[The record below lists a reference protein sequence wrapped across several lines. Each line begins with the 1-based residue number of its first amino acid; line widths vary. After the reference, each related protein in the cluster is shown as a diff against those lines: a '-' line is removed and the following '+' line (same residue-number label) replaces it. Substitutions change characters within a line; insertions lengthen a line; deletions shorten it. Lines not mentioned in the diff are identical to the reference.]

1 MKWLKYTFRT
11 VVTDTDM
18 EGNETKREIFTEAQ
32 VPDNEQG
39 RVMAENESW
48 DGIITPYDDGEPD
61 PAPADDDEYADMA
74 SAIREGVNGI

>member
-11 VVTDTDM
+11 VVTDADM
-18 EGNETKREIFTEAQ
+18 EGNETQREIFTEAQ

-61 PAPADDDEYADMA
+61 PVAEPTTEDILNALL
-74 SAIREGVNGI
+74 GVE